1 MQQLQREATQSI
13 SISTFTFIPLS
24 ANLYGIVLIA
34 LFHPLS
40 SFPFLL
46 DQ

>member
-1 MQQLQREATQSI
+1 MQQLHRRATQSI
-13 SISTFTFIPLS
+13 GISTFPSIPLS
-24 ANLYGIVLIA
+24 ANFYGIVLNA

-46 DQ
+46 NQ